1 MKKIFLS
8 LGLCLA
14 SSLMFAMA
22 AVPNCYA
29 YGNGSGIPSCHDDIA
44 AKNTGPGTSPECTPL
59 LIASDNAL
67 NVLKEFSVRK
77 INKKWYLFISAG
89 EFAGKMDAVARWKT
103 ISLLVSAVTSQF
115 GEEADCFIAR
125 VPEKK
130 EEKEA
135 LLAGDYP
142 QELIAAAARHV
153 PLSQQ
158 EQSGKRWP
166 EYHHHCLYTLT
177 VY

>member
-1 MKKIFLS
+1 MKKALVT

-14 SSLMFAMA
+14 GLLMPAMV
-22 AVPNCYA
+22 AVPICHA
-29 YGNGSGIPSCHDDIA
+29 YGNGSGIPSCYDDLA
-44 AKNTGPGTSPECTPL
+44 AKNTAPGAGPECTPL
-59 LIASDNAL
+59 IIDKDNAL
-67 NVLKEFSVRK
+67 NFLKEFSVRK
-77 INKKWYLFISAG
+77 INKKWYLFISPD
-89 EFAGKMDAVARWKT
+89 EFAGEMDAVARWKT
-103 ISLLVSAVTSQF
+103 LSLLVSAVTSQF

-142 QELIAAAARHV
+142 GELIAAAARHV
-153 PLSQQ
+153 PLSQE
-158 EQSGKRWP
+158 EQSGKKWP
-166 EYHHHCLYTLT
+166 EYHHHCLYALT